1 MANNV
6 STNIEQGSAATKN
19 DGYRFKAVTMDILI
33 NDMRFN
39 RGTPAAGDSLP
50 EFNLTSTSG
59 ERITWQN
66 FGGRPVLLTV
76 GSTTCPLTASS
87 IPALKRLCQEFGSEI
102 EFVMVN
108 VREAHPAENLGQP
121 ETFEEKLG
129 HARALKEQYEIPW
142 TVVTDDLDGSFH
154 RSLDTKPNSAYIV
167 DGDGVI
173 AFRSLFATDER
184 SLHEALTAIVTGK
197 DLRRSQSQ
205 AMFRPMAR
213 AIGYIQEVLGRAG
226 PQAKRDMW
234 RAGPPFVIAGLIASL
249 FSSLALEKRGAPAMA
264 LLAAILVGGLSGIFF
279 LLT

>member
-6 STNIEQGSAATKN
+6 STSSEGESAAKN
-19 DGYRFKAVTMDILI
+19 KDDYRFKAVTMDILI

-39 RGTPAAGDSLP
+39 KGTPAAGDSLP

-59 ERITWQN
+59 ERLTWQN
-66 FGGRPVLLTV
+66 FGGKPVLLTV
-76 GSTTCPLTASS
+76 GSITCPLTASS
-87 IPALKRLCQEFGSEI
+87 IPTLKRLCQEFGSEI

-108 VREAHPAENLGQP
+108 VREAHPAENMGQP
-121 ETFEEKLG
+121 ETFEEKLE
-129 HARALKEQYEIPW
+129 HARALKEQFKIPW

-167 DGDGVI
+167 DRDGVI

-184 SLHEALTAIVTGK
+184 SLREALTAIVTGK
-197 DLRRSQSQ
+197 DLPRPQSQ
-205 AMFRPMAR
+205 AMFRPLAR
-213 AIGYIQEVLGRAG
+213 SFGYIQEVLGRAG

-234 RAGPPFVIAGLIASL
+234 RAGPPVIIASLVAGL

-264 LLAAILVGGLSGIFF
+264 LLGVVLVGGLSGIFF
-279 LLT
+279 LLA

>member
-1 MANNV
+1 MN
-6 STNIEQGSAATKN
+6 N
-19 DGYRFKAVTMDILI
+19 DGYRFKTVTMDILI

-39 RGTPAAGDSLP
+39 KGTPAAGDSLP

-76 GSTTCPLTASS
+76 GSITCPLTASS

-108 VREAHPAENLGQP
+108 VREAHPAENMGQP
-121 ETFEEKLG
+121 ETFEEKLE
-129 HARALKEQYEIPW
+129 HARALKEQFEIPW

-167 DGDGVI
+167 DRDGVI

-184 SLHEALTAIVTGK
+184 SLHEALTAVVTGK
-197 DLRRSQSQ
+197 DPSKTESQ
-205 AMFRPMAR
+205 AMFAPMAR
-213 AIGYIQEVLGRAG
+213 SFGYIQEVLGRAG

-234 RAGPPFVIAGLIASL
+234 RAAPPVVIAGLVASL
-249 FSSLALEKRGAPAMA
+249 FSSLAPEKRGAPAMA
-264 LLAAILVGGLSGIFF
+264 LLAAMLVGGLSGIFF
-279 LLT
+279 LLA

>member
-1 MANNV
+1 MANIV
-6 STNIEQGSAATKN
+6 STNIEQGSAAMNN
-19 DGYRFKAVTMDILI
+19 DGYRFKTVTMDILI

-39 RGTPAAGDSLP
+39 KGTPAAGDSLP

-76 GSTTCPLTASS
+76 GSTSCPLTAAS
-87 IPALKRLCQEFGSEI
+87 IPALKRLREEFGSEI

-121 ETFEEKLG
+121 ETFEEKLE

-167 DGDGVI
+167 GRDGVI
-173 AFRSLFATDER
+173 AFRSLFASDER
-184 SLHEALTAIVTGK
+184 SLHEALTAVVTGK
-197 DLRRSQSQ
+197 DPSKTESQ
-205 AMFRPMAR
+205 AMFAPMAR
-213 AIGYIQEVLGRAG
+213 SFGYIQEVLGRAG

-234 RAGPPFVIAGLIASL
+234 RAAPPVVIAGLVASL
-249 FSSLALEKRGAPAMA
+249 FSSLAPEKRGAPAMA
-264 LLAAILVGGLSGIFF
+264 LLAAMLVGGLSGIFF

>member
-1 MANNV
+1 MN
-6 STNIEQGSAATKN
+6 N
-19 DGYRFKAVTMDILI
+19 DGYRFKTVTMDILI

-39 RGTPAAGDSLP
+39 KGTPAAGDSLP

-76 GSTTCPLTASS
+76 GSTSCPLTAAS
-87 IPALKRLCQEFGSEI
+87 IPALKRLRDEFGSEI

-121 ETFEEKLG
+121 ETFEEKLE

-167 DGDGVI
+167 DRDGVI
-173 AFRSLFATDER
+173 AFRSLFASDER
-184 SLHEALTAIVTGK
+184 SLHEALTAVVTGK
-197 DLRRSQSQ
+197 DPSKTESQ
-205 AMFRPMAR
+205 AMFAPMAR
-213 AIGYIQEVLGRAG
+213 SFGYIQEVLGRAG

-234 RAGPPFVIAGLIASL
+234 RAAPPVVIAGFVASL
-249 FSSLALEKRGAPAMA
+249 FSSLAPEKRGAPAMA
-264 LLAAILVGGLSGIFF
+264 LLAAMLVGGLSGIFF
-279 LLT
+279 LLA

>member
-1 MANNV
+1 MN
-6 STNIEQGSAATKN
+6 N

-39 RGTPAAGDSLP
+39 KGTPAAGDSLP

-66 FGGRPVLLTV
+66 FGERPVLLTV
-76 GSTTCPLTASS
+76 GSVTCPLTASS

-108 VREAHPAENLGQP
+108 VREAHPAENMGQP
-121 ETFEEKLG
+121 ETFEEKLE
-129 HARALKEQYEIPW
+129 HARALKEQFQIPW

-167 DGDGVI
+167 DRDGVI
-173 AFRSLFATDER
+173 VFRSLFATDER
-184 SLHEALTAIVTGK
+184 SLREALTAIVTGK
-197 DLRRSQSQ
+197 DLPRPQSQ
-205 AMFRPMAR
+205 AMLRPLAR
-213 AIGYIQEVLGRAG
+213 SFGYIQEVLGRAG

-234 RAGPPFVIAGLIASL
+234 RAGPPVIIASLVAGL

-264 LLAAILVGGLSGIFF
+264 LLAAILAGGLSGIFF
-279 LLT
+279 LLA

>member
-1 MANNV
+1 MN
-6 STNIEQGSAATKN
+6 N
-19 DGYRFKAVTMDILI
+19 DGYRFKTVTMDILI

-39 RGTPAAGDSLP
+39 KGTPAAGDSLP
-50 EFNLTSTSG
+50 EFNLASTSG

-76 GSTTCPLTASS
+76 GSTSCPLTAAS
-87 IPALKRLCQEFGSEI
+87 IPALKRLRKEFGSEI

-121 ETFEEKLG
+121 ETFEEKLE

-167 DGDGVI
+167 DRDGVI

-184 SLHEALTAIVTGK
+184 SLHEALTAVVRGEDPSKTE
-197 DLRRSQSQ
+197 SQ
-205 AMFRPMAR
+205 AMFAPMAR
-213 AIGYIQEVLGRAG
+213 SFGYIQEVLGRAG

-234 RAGPPFVIAGLIASL
+234 RAAPPVVIAGLVASL
-249 FSSLALEKRGAPAMA
+249 FSSLAPEKRGAPAMA
-264 LLAAILVGGLSGIFF
+264 LLAAMLVGGLSGIFF
-279 LLT
+279 LLA

>member
-6 STNIEQGSAATKN
+6 STSSEGRSAAKN
-19 DGYRFKAVTMDILI
+19 KDGYRFNTVTMDILI

-39 RGTPAAGDSLP
+39 KGMPAAGDSLP

-76 GSTTCPLTASS
+76 GSITCPLTASS

-102 EFVMVN
+102 EFIMVN

-121 ETFEEKLG
+121 ETFEEKLE
-129 HARALKEQYEIPW
+129 HARVLKEQYEIPW

-167 DGDGVI
+167 DRDGVI

-184 SLHEALTAIVTGK
+184 SLHEALTAVVTGK
-197 DLRRSQSQ
+197 DPSKTESQ
-205 AMFRPMAR
+205 AMFAPMAR
-213 AIGYIQEVLGRAG
+213 SFGYIQEVLGRAG

-234 RAGPPFVIAGLIASL
+234 RAAPPVVIAGFVASL
-249 FSSLALEKRGAPAMA
+249 FSSLAPEKRGAPAMA
-264 LLAAILVGGLSGIFF
+264 LLAAMLVGGLSGIIF
-279 LLT
+279 LLA

>member
-6 STNIEQGSAATKN
+6 STNIEQGSAATNN

-39 RGTPAAGDSLP
+39 KGTPAAGDSLP
-50 EFNLTSTSG
+50 EFDLTSTSG

-102 EFVMVN
+102 EFVMIN

-121 ETFEEKLG
+121 ETFEEKLE
-129 HARALKEQYEIPW
+129 HARALKEQYAIPW

-154 RSLDTKPNSAYIV
+154 RSLDTKPNSAYII
-167 DGDGVI
+167 DRDGVI
-173 AFRSLFATDER
+173 SFRSLFATDER

-197 DLRRSQSQ
+197 DLTKSQSQ

-213 AIGYIQEVLGRAG
+213 SFGYIQEVLGRAG

-234 RAGPPFVIAGLIASL
+234 RAGPPFVIAGLVAGL

-264 LLAAILVGGLSGIFF
+264 LLAAMLVGGLSGIFF
-279 LLT
+279 LLA